1 MTYKWIGGFLFIML
15 LLVPDTVFACTS
27 FAVYSSQVYYGMNF
41 DFINLPMKF
50 LISVNGD
57 IRTFHLAFE
66 RTIGEMKFFVNTAG
80 MNSKG
85 LFASCQ
91 ELYPEK
97 INPPEKTDANI
108 FTFELY
114 ESIASSRS
122 AEEVKRMGQTFP
134 LIDMPGITLHN
145 LFADRSGWAFVTET
159 GTPDTVFT
167 EKEGNFIVMTNFPN
181 ASLAGKK
188 FSDAEGK
195 GAERYITCHEFLGE
209 HADSF
214 NIGKGFELLSM
225 CCNKDPQYPTMC
237 SLVFDPQQ
245 GEVFIVMERNFSTI
259 LKLSIENG
267 TIQPFKGYAVKHQL
281 SLPAGVEGILA
292 EDLKQYYD

>member
-1 MTYKWIGGFLFIML
+1 MTYKWIVGFLFIML
-15 LLVPDTVFACTS
+15 FLVPDTVFACTS

-91 ELYPEK
+91 EMCPEK
-97 INPPEKTDANI
+97 INPPAKTDANM

-114 ESIASSRS
+114 EAIASCRS
-122 AEEVKRMGQTFP
+122 AEEIKKMGQTFP
-134 LIDMPGITLHN
+134 IIDMPGITLHN
-145 LFADRSGWAFVTET
+145 LFADRNGEAFVTET
-159 GTPDTVFT
+159 GTPDTIFT
-167 EKEGNFIVMTNFPN
+167 EKERDFIVMTNFPN
-181 ASLAGKK
+181 SSLAGKK
-188 FSDAEGK
+188 FSAAKGK
-195 GAERYITCHEFLGE
+195 GAERYITCHQFLRE
-209 HADSF
+209 HVDSF
-214 NIGKGFELLSM
+214 TIDKGFELLSM
-225 CCNKDPQYPTMC
+225 SCNTDPQYPTMC

-245 GEVFIVMERNFSTI
+245 GEVYIVMERDFSII
-259 LKLSIENG
+259 LKVSIENG
-267 TIQPFKGYAVKHQL
+267 TIEPFKGYATKHVR
-281 SLPAGVEGILA
+281 SLPAGAKGIPA
-292 EDLKQYYD
+292 EDLS